1 MATISNL
8 AISISE
14 MDEETLFNFIRSL
27 RNNRRKSMLVNPVRK
42 TSTTPKTPA
51 ATLNIE
57 SILSNMS
64 ETDKENLLQI
74 LEGKTNG

>member
-14 MDEETLFNFIRSL
+14 MDDETLFNFIRSL
-27 RNNRRKSMLVNPVRK
+27 RDNRRKSMLVNPTRK
-42 TSTTPKTPA
+42 TSTTAKAPA
-51 ATLNIE
+51 TKLDIE
-57 SILSNMS
+57 SVLSKMS

-74 LEGKTNG
+74 LEGKVNG